1 MQKML
6 LAGYFRSKKVRLTVG
21 WTGLSIAGV
30 FFMWGILGFIPFIP
44 SMLDIFG
51 VLGLRIPAALT
62 VLGLLMAAIGFWEF
76 DED

>member
-1 MQKML
+1 MQKIL
-6 LAGYFRSKKVRLTVG
+6 LAGYFRSKKVRLIVG

-30 FFMWGILGFIPFIP
+30 FFLWGILGFLSFIP

-51 VLGLRIPAALT
+51 VLWMRIPAGIT
-62 VLGLLMAAIGFWEF
+62 VFGLLMAAIGFWEF

>member
-6 LAGYFRSKKVRLTVG
+6 LAGYFRSKKVRLMVG

>member
-6 LAGYFRSKKVRLTVG
+6 LAGYFRSKKVRLMVG

-62 VLGLLMAAIGFWEF
+62 VLGLLMAAIGFWES